1 LAPRLR
7 WKKFTSDNPLS
18 IRLLRSVVLLC
29 GFAVGSIISYKV
41 FHRTFHYDLGF
52 SRLEFRSAFLLA
64 ASLAVLY
71 VVEPRFWHLILGSD
85 EKLLSRRFAFHA
97 WPIILF
103 IPAGLLWNAFENSV
117 VLLPILLMFFNRF
130 SCALRCR
137 SVETTWP
144 LYTSSARYAASLAA
158 VAVAL
163 TLMTVNAAEFVLGA
177 YFLWLFSLILL
188 PAEIRRAVVIESS
201 ILAAPFLA
209 ATVLLTRTGS
219 EADNFLLIAAFVF
232 VGGVFMLC
240 SLRKQRAR
248 FYAPIMW
255 AAVILALTT
264 MEFAVRQTGYD
275 EYLRPRQ
282 VGKNMK
288 TDDLLFYIPKDLFPG
303 VNELYVHAMRFR
315 SGKVN
320 VQKSPGVSRII
331 CMGGSST
338 WGSGVGDNET
348 WPAFLELMVREKG
361 IEAQIINAGI
371 SGYTSFQ
378 VMIFIREYLLR
389 YNPDAFIL
397 YVGHNDMA
405 HSFGPYS
412 ERELWEMMHGQRG
425 RYGQAITAI
434 QKQLSQVR
442 LYNAVRIVVVGA
454 KRAWHS
460 DEEVSASRPNE
471 FLANI
476 REIHQMLQPRGI
488 HLILMAEAMQ
498 LDDLDYHSGMRELAR
513 RLNIPFND
521 IYADFNLRPD
531 VERLFL
537 DSVHLTPEGNRL
549 VAAHAWDLLEKAG
562 VMP

>member
-18 IRLLRSVVLLC
+18 IRLLQSVVFLC
-29 GFAVGSIISYKV
+29 GFAVGCIICHSV
-41 FHRTFHYDLGF
+41 FHRTFHYNLGF
-52 SRLEFRSAFLLA
+52 SRLEFRSAFLLT
-64 ASLAVLY
+64 ASLAFLY
-71 VVEPRFWHLILGSD
+71 VVEPRFWYLILGSD
-85 EKLLSRRFAFHA
+85 EKLLSRCFAFHA

-103 IPAGLLWNAFENSV
+103 LPAGLLWNVFENSV

-137 SVETTWP
+137 SVEMKWP
-144 LYTSSARYAASLAA
+144 LYTSSARYVAALAA
-158 VAVAL
+158 VVIAL
-163 TLMTVNAAEFVLGA
+163 TLMTVNGAEFVLGA
-177 YFLWLFSLILL
+177 YFLWLFTLIFL
-188 PAEIRRAVVIESS
+188 PAEIRRAVVIESF

-209 ATVLLTRTGS
+209 ATVLLTRMGS
-219 EADNFLLIAAFVF
+219 EAENYLLISAFVF

-255 AAVILALTT
+255 AVVILAMTT
-264 MEFAVRQTGYD
+264 MEFAVRQTGYG

-303 VNELYVHAMRFR
+303 VDELYVHTIRFR

-348 WPAFLELMVREKG
+348 WPAFLELIVREKG

-397 YVGHNDMA
+397 YIGHNDMA

-412 ERELWEMMHGQRG
+412 ERELWEMMHGKRG
-425 RYGQAITAI
+425 RYGQVITAI

-442 LYNAVRIVVVGA
+442 LYNALRIAVVGA
-454 KRAWHS
+454 KQAWHS
-460 DEEVSASRPNE
+460 GEEVSASRPNE

-476 REIHQMLQPRGI
+476 RDIHELLKSEGTP
-488 HLILMAEAMQ
+488 LFLMAEAMQ
-498 LDDLDYHSGMRELAR
+498 LEDKDYHNGMRELAR
-513 RLNIPFND
+513 RLNIPFKD
-521 IYADFNLRPD
+521 IYADFKLRAD

-549 VAAHAWDLLEKAG
+549 VAAQAWNLLEKAG